1 MKSSKYDQS
10 GRVLAVKS
18 IESSSTT
25 AASDD
30 DDGRESPHRMDSTH
44 TTSSSKK
51 TSTGVQGGGGKVG
64 EQRERVLD
72 HIATRGLREGLGF
85 DVTVSAFGV
94 NYQLHRL
101 ILMRSKFF
109 ESLFEGRWCE
119 RGSDQ
124 VALDFDADPFVSR
137 QSFETVIACIYGLS
151 IAEAAADEGEDEDEG
166 KGQEKGKVKKGT
178 GGGIGGGGEKELNDE
193 KSVAID
199 KDSHPQHRSSSSSL
213 LPGGDSKQ
221 GKAPAVEVEV
231 VRPDP
236 GRITKSNVLNVLAC
250 AVYFGVEELCQQCT
264 TYVVREM
271 VTMEHVGDMAR
282 FCEAHT
288 YFPWTDKIE
297 DACKT
302 FLRRNVWD
310 NPMATCYA
318 VLERLPARWL
328 LEVLA
333 SDSLWIPNEWERYKL
348 CRRAVFHRHV
358 LAQCRRH
365 QHRQQRASHVDCGG
379 NGDCDGGGGGGGG
392 GSGSSELGHG
402 PAAVNS
408 VLDDTGETG
417 STSDVETLRD
427 STLPRN
433 EPSMAIIDTH
443 DALPDVMDKTRSPED
458 GDDDGDDD
466 GDEGVSDEDD
476 GGDSSEDGDETIYQ
490 EIFSTGIHYMFIAF
504 ELLQQIAL
512 DVDPVTGKPF
522 VESQVLHKAFWQ
534 QKELRS
540 RVEKSKS
547 DTTELGIHVTPQN
560 NPPIYSGSS
569 PSPKAQYPPFRFSVE
584 FGRLNELTYDKS
596 VYSESSVFYCG

>member
-10 GRVLAVKS
+10 GRALAVKS

-51 TSTGVQGGGGKVG
+51 TSAGVQGRGRKGG

-94 NYQLHRL
+94 NFQLHRL

-124 VALDFDADPFVSR
+124 VVLDFDADPFVSR

-166 KGQEKGKVKKGT
+166 KGKEEKGRE
-178 GGGIGGGGEKELNDE
+178 GGEGGVGGGEREVNDE

-199 KDSHPQHRSSSSSL
+199 KDSHPQHRSSSSL
-213 LPGGDSKQ
+213 LPGSDSKQ

-250 AVYFGVEELCQQCT
+250 AAYFGVEELCQQCT
-264 TYVVREM
+264 TFVVREM
-271 VTMEHVGDMAR
+271 VTMEHVTGMVR

-310 NPMATCYA
+310 HPMATCYA

-348 CRRAVFHRHV
+348 CRRVVFHRHV
-358 LAQCRRH
+358 LAQCGQHQRRV
-365 QHRQQRASHVDCGG
+365 QRASHVDCGSNTG
-379 NGDCDGGGGGGGG
+379 CDGGGG
-392 GSGSSELGHG
+392 GSGSSESAPG
-402 PAAVNS
+402 PAVDSAM
-408 VLDDTGETG
+408 DDETG

-427 STLPRN
+427 SILPED
-433 EPSMAIIDTH
+433 EPSTATIDIH
-443 DALPDVMDKTRSPED
+443 GALPDVMDTTRSPE
-458 GDDDGDDD
+458 DGDDD
-466 GDEGVSDEDD
+466 GDEGVSDEND
-476 GGDSSEDGDETIYQ
+476 GGESSEEGDEAIYR
-490 EIFSTGIHYMFIAF
+490 ELFSTGIHYMFIAF
-504 ELLQQIAL
+504 EHLQQIAL
-512 DVDPVTGKPF
+512 DVDPATGKPF
-522 VESQVLHKAFWQ
+522 VESQVLQKAFWQ
-534 QKELRS
+534 QMEIRS

-547 DTTELGIHVTPQN
+547 DTTDLGIHVTPQN
-560 NPPIYSGSS
+560 DPPIYSGSS

-584 FGRLNELTYDKS
+584 FGRLHELT
-596 VYSESSVFYCG
+596 